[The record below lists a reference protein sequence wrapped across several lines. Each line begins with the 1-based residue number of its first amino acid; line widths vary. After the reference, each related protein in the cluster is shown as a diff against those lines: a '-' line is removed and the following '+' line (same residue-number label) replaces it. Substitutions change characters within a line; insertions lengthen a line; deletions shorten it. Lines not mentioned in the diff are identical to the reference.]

1 MVGLDPQRVLEVR
14 ARGLFLAEGVACDT
28 EVVEDFGWL
37 VAAFQGAGERPGCG
51 CVLSRRVL
59 EKTTLVLDLSGEHDE
74 ELARE
79 LSKAGKGALQTVT
92 THRDVATALTR
103 IFTT

>member
-1 MVGLDPQRVLEVR
+1 MLLLSDCVHNAGPDPRPIASRLPRLDVL
-14 ARGLFLAEGVACDT
+14 
-28 EVVEDFGWL
+28 
-37 VAAFQGAGERPGCG
+37 
-51 CVLSRRVL
+51 
-59 EKTTLVLDLSGEHDE
+59 LDLSGEHDE